1 MRSACDATVTV
12 CSLVRLLSVILTSLP
27 LVIDGVSLEISSV
40 GLGDNVNVLISM
52 TSVFISNTG
61 RISVT
66 SS

>member
-12 CSLVRLLSVILTSLP
+12 WSLVRLLSVILTSLP

-52 TSVFISNTG
+52 TSVFTSNTG